1 MNLLGANGEMVDL
14 IQSDFTHDQDS
25 ESKALPPVFC
35 TGCAP
40 ILGAGDPVE
49 EALVVGTIVAIGII
63 VAIG

>member
-1 MNLLGANGEMVDL
+1 M